1 MLQLRRNHT
10 ACLCRNLRFHKGI
23 ILKQLQIRCY
33 AQSLYLLEVTTPS
46 PNKQLMKQLHTG
58 CAMAQEASWQPL
70 TTEA

>member
-10 ACLCRNLRFHKGI
+10 ACLCRNLHFHTRI
-23 ILKQLQIRCY
+23 ILHQLQIKFY

-46 PNKQLMKQLHTG
+46 PNKQLMNQLQTG
-58 CAMAQEASWQPL
+58 CAVAQEASWQPL